1 MIAINPCRGCF
12 ACWLKHP
19 GTCAV
24 KDEQELEPRTKRQK
38 PKDLDVMSIEALNDY
53 IATLEA
59 EIERARGAIA
69 AKQSHKAA
77 AESFF
82 KK

>member
-1 MIAINPCRGCF
+1 LPADLQAATNDGM
-12 ACWLKHP
+12 
-19 GTCAV
+19 V
-24 KDEQELEPRTKRQK
+24 MDEQDLEPLTKRQK
-38 PKDLDVMSIEALNDY
+38 PKDLDVMSVEALKEY
-53 IATLEA
+53 IAGLEA